1 MNNAIRKQ
9 KSPIRLTMKAFFPA
23 SEAAGRSNQKPIK
36 R

>member
-1 MNNAIRKQ
+1 MANP

-23 SEAAGRSNQKPIK
+23 SVADFFSNQNPMS